1 MRSKVGLGV
10 KKITALLLCIALLF
24 LAGAPQVR
32 ADELSD
38 LRAEYDNLTKKI
50 AEREK
55 LLDKNSTDKSK
66 QQAVIA
72 DLNAQID
79 DIDRQMK
86 ILTSSIGLLQ
96 TDIGNLKGSITQ
108 YRADIATLGEK
119 IDYTAGEIEARQ
131 AEVEKT
137 EQEAL
142 ARLRASYVAGNPSK
156 IDILLSSEDLS
167 VFFFNIE
174 LLKQI
179 DKQEK
184 ELMKKLRS
192 ESDALSKTKAGLEK
206 DKAALEQTKLNLDV
220 KLGDLETKKSQKDAD
235 AEKFKDIQ
243 NSINSKNERA
253 KAEVAKLNKDSAE
266 YKAQIARLEREQ
278 DETDRRID
286 ALIAKQG
293 SSSGDTNA
301 VENEGAMTWPVPY
314 PSVYISAGY
323 PTYPSGGKH
332 GGIDICVTG
341 GSMGKNFVAAQ
352 GGVIISSGWNG
363 SYGNCVIIDHGG
375 GLFTVYGHASR
386 LVVNKGDRVNKGQ
399 KIGEIGS
406 TGNSTGPHLHFE
418 VRVNS
423 NSSVNRV
430 QPLNYFPGK
439 PNKVNVSFSGI

>member
-1 MRSKVGLGV
+1 MSSKVGLGV

-38 LRAEYDNLTKKI
+38 LRAEYDSLTLKI

-55 LLDKNSTDKSK
+55 LLSENSADKGK

-79 DIDRQMK
+79 DINRQMK
-86 ILTSSIGLLQ
+86 ILTSSINLLK
-96 TDIGNLKGSITQ
+96 TDIGGLKGAITQ
-108 YRADIATLGEK
+108 HQSDIATLTEK
-119 IDYTAGEIEARQ
+119 IDSAAGEIEIRQ
-131 AEVEKT
+131 ARLEKT

-184 ELMKKLRS
+184 ELMKNLKA
-192 ESDALSKTKAGLEK
+192 ESDGFAKTKADLEK
-206 DKAALEQTKLNLDV
+206 DKATLEQTKRDLDV
-220 KLGDLETKKSQKDAD
+220 KLGDLVVKKSQKDAD

-243 NSINSKNERA
+243 NSMNSKNERA

-266 YKAQIARLEREQ
+266 YKAQIARYEREQ
-278 DETDRRID
+278 EETDKRID

-293 SSSGDTNA
+293 SSAGDE
-301 VENEGAMTWPVPY
+301 VPIENDGKMTWPVPY
-314 PSVYISAGY
+314 DRCYITAY
-323 PTYPSGGKH
+323 FPYYPSGGPH
-332 GGIDICVTG
+332 TGVDIIVQDASGGNV
-341 GSMGKNFVAAQ
+341 SFGKKIVAAQ
-352 GGVIISSGWNG
+352 GGTVFSSGWNG
-363 SYGNCVIIDHGG
+363 AYGNCVIIDHGG
-375 GLFTVYGHASR
+375 GLLTLYGHCSALS
-386 LVVNKGDRVNKGQ
+386 VSTGQTVSKGQ

-406 TGNSTGPHLHFE
+406 TGNSTGPHLHFG
-418 VRVNS
+418 VKTNS
-423 NSSVNRV
+423 KGSQQWV
-430 QPLNYFPGK
+430 QPLNYVSK
-439 PNKVNVSFSGI
+439 P